1 MLGRRTTRDMARGR
15 TSRDSRDMRYDYG
28 NYDSRYDYN
37 DYNDYGDYRD
47 YEAGTKISG
56 YYGKTPFEMRRD
68 YTRDMRDYARNYARD
83 IRDYGEDMR
92 DMRDYAR
99 RGGRR
104 DYGYDYAMGSMS
116 PQEIKEWTEDLMSQM
131 EDREKEFF
139 KKDRVIKRAEELGIS
154 FDDTTPEEF
163 YVTVLMLYTDYKKDI
178 GTASI
183 DPYINMAKDW
193 LKDPDSALKHGEKL
207 TAYHDY
213 IIMGY
218 K

>member
-1 MLGRRTTRDMARGR
+1 MLGRRTMDYTRNSRDMARGR
-15 TSRDSRDMRYDYG
+15 NSRDMRYDYG
-28 NYDSRYDYN
+28 NYDYRYDYNNYN
-37 DYNDYGDYRD
+37 DYNDYGD

-68 YTRDMRDYARNYARD
+68 YV
-83 IRDYGEDMR
+83 R

-104 DYGYDYAMGSMS
+104 DYGYDYGMESMS
-116 PQEIKEWTEDLMSQM
+116 PQEVREWTDALLSQLD
-131 EDREKEFF
+131 DREKEFF
-139 KKDRVIKRAEELGIS
+139 KKDKVMKRAEELGVS
-154 FDDTTPEEF
+154 FNEITPEEF
-163 YVTVLMLYTDYKKDI
+163 YITVIMLYTDYKKNI

-183 DPYINMAKDW
+183 DSYINMAKEW
-193 LKDPDSALKHGEKL
+193 LKDPDSALKYGDKL